1 MINFS
6 EEDKKYIEKNE
17 GTYSARGVSD
27 VLATLGKKFGEEK
40 KEEFKKE
47 MKDAGY
53 DIYFEG
59 RETKIVPLKIFI
71 ALIIGEKYF
80 FNLDEEGV
88 KEIGRESAKL
98 SFLLK
103 FASKLL
109 MSLDMLV
116 KNANEGW
123 KKYYNTG
130 ELFIIEFNSEE
141 NKIIGEVRD
150 FLGHPLHCKHIEGY
164 FEQII
169 FFVTGKKITCREEEC
184 LFRGGTTHRYI
195 MRWE

>member
-1 MINFS
+1 MINFN
-6 EEDKKYIEKNE
+6 EEDKKYIDSNK

-27 VLATLGKKFGEEK
+27 VLSTIEEKFGKEK
-40 KEEFKKE
+40 KEEFKRAMQE
-47 MKDAGY
+47 AGY
-53 DIYFEG
+53 NVFFEG
-59 RETKIVPLKIFI
+59 KESKTIPLVTFI
-71 ALIIGEKYF
+71 ALIVGEKYF
-80 FNLDEEGV
+80 FEIEEEEV
-88 KEIGRESAKL
+88 KEIGKESAKL

-109 MSLDMLV
+109 ASLDMLV

-123 KKYYNTG
+123 RKYYNTG
-130 ELFIIEFNSEE
+130 ELFIVEYNKEE
-141 NKIIGEVRD
+141 KKIIGEVRD

-169 FFVTGKKITCREEEC
+169 FFVTGKKITCHEEEC
-184 LFRGGTTHRYI
+184 VFRGGKVHRYI